1 MNKRNQQPILTMEE
15 LRIIEKIDAILRV
28 LIRESINPFLK
39 YSKE

>member
-15 LRIIEKIDAILRV
+15 LRLIEKIDAILRV
-28 LIRESINPFLK
+28 LIRDSINPFLK

>member
-15 LRIIEKIDAILRV
+15 LRLIEKIDAILRV